1 MGYILNFII
10 NNLQKKIS
18 YYLNIEN
25 ERSMAMKNKTF
36 SRWCKIAKP
45 HIKTIF
51 LVSVLA
57 IIIDLLEISKPYL
70 VKIVIDDFLS
80 QNIFNKG
87 IITIT
92 TIGIIYLAIV
102 VFGNI
107 LDFFTRTKTN
117 IMGEEILFTI
127 RNKLYKYTQN
137 ANIQFHD
144 KTPAGKLFAR
154 ITNDVEDISALF
166 KDVITTIFKDV
177 FSIIATVFIMIYFSI
192 KLSFLSF
199 IIIPF
204 VIVTSV
210 LLTIVLN
217 KFYDMSKVIRTNL
230 NTFLAESIYGVKL
243 IKIFN
248 IQKEKQEECE
258 NLTGQFFKARMPINV
273 YTGLFPGL
281 MSLFE
286 NIAITIII
294 VASINNWFGINV
306 EVGSIYIF
314 VSYIKSLFEP
324 INRTIDNIEVVQEAI
339 VSMNK
344 IYDILEHTEYL
355 EDFESGIKLEKVKG
369 KIEFKH
375 VWFAYE
381 KENWVLKDISF
392 EINPG
397 ETIALV
403 GKTGSGKTT
412 ITNLLNRFY
421 DIQKGEIL
429 LDGINIQEI
438 NKRNL
443 REHIGTVLQDPF
455 IFARTI
461 KDNIKL
467 NKKIS
472 EEDIKK
478 AIKLSSAD
486 EFVYSLPDG
495 INHVSKERGE
505 SYSAGQKQLLAF
517 ARIFA
522 HNPDIFILDEATANI
537 DTYTEHLIQKSIEI
551 LSAQKTA
558 IFIAHRLSTIVNV
571 DKIIVL
577 NNGKIIEQGNHKE
590 LVKKGGYYS
599 KLYNSYYENLG

>member
-1 MGYILNFII
+1 
-10 NNLQKKIS
+10 
-18 YYLNIEN
+18 
-25 ERSMAMKNKTF
+25 MKNKTF

-51 LVSVLA
+51 LVSILA

-80 QNIFNKG
+80 KNIFNKG
-87 IITIT
+87 LITIT
-92 TIGIIYLAIV
+92 TIGITYLVIV
-102 VFGNI
+102 VLGNI

-166 KDVITTIFKDV
+166 KDVITTIFKDI
-177 FSIIATVFIMIYFSI
+177 FSIVATVLIMIYFSI
-192 KLSFLSF
+192 KLSFLTF

-204 VIVTSV
+204 VIITSV
-210 LLTIVLN
+210 ILTIVLN
-217 KFYDMSKVIRTNL
+217 KFYDMSKIIRTNL

-258 NLTGQFFKARMPINV
+258 DLTEKFFKARMPINI

-286 NIAITIII
+286 NIAIAIIL
-294 VASINNWFGINV
+294 VASINHWFGISV

-324 INRTIDNIEVVQEAI
+324 INRTIDNIEIVQEAI

-344 IYDILEHTEYL
+344 IYDILEQTEYL
-355 EDFESGIKLEKVKG
+355 EDFESGIQLEKVKG

-381 KENWVLKDISF
+381 KENWVLKDINF
-392 EINPG
+392 TINPG

-429 LDGINIQEI
+429 LDGLNIQEI
-438 NKRNL
+438 NKRSL
-443 REHIGTVLQDPF
+443 RKHIGTVLQDPF

-472 EEDIKK
+472 EEDIIK

-486 EFVYSLPDG
+486 EFVYSLPNG
-495 INHVSKERGE
+495 LNQISKERGD

-537 DTYTEHLIQKSIEI
+537 DTYTENLIQKSIEI

-590 LVKKGGYYS
+590 LLKKGGYYS

>member
-1 MGYILNFII
+1 
-10 NNLQKKIS
+10 
-18 YYLNIEN
+18 
-25 ERSMAMKNKTF
+25 MKNKTF

-51 LVSVLA
+51 LVSILA

-87 IITIT
+87 LITIT
-92 TIGIIYLAIV
+92 TIGITYLVIV
-102 VFGNI
+102 VLGNI

-166 KDVITTIFKDV
+166 KDVITTIFKDI
-177 FSIIATVFIMIYFSI
+177 FSIVATVLIMIYFSI
-192 KLSFLSF
+192 KLSFLTF

-204 VIVTSV
+204 VIITSV
-210 LLTIVLN
+210 ILTIVLN
-217 KFYDMSKVIRTNL
+217 KFYDMSKIIRTNL

-258 NLTGQFFKARMPINV
+258 NLTEKFFKARMPINI

-286 NIAITIII
+286 NIAITIIL
-294 VASINNWFGINV
+294 VTSINHWFGISV

-324 INRTIDNIEVVQEAI
+324 INRTIDNIEIVQEAI

-344 IYDILEHTEYL
+344 IYDILEQTEYL
-355 EDFESGIKLEKVKG
+355 EDFESGIQLEKVKG

-381 KENWVLKDISF
+381 KENWVLKDINF
-392 EINPG
+392 TINPG

-429 LDGINIQEI
+429 LDGLNIQEI
-438 NKRNL
+438 NKRSL
-443 REHIGTVLQDPF
+443 RKHIGTVLQDPF

-472 EEDIKK
+472 EEDIIK

-486 EFVYSLPDG
+486 EFVYSLPNG
-495 INHVSKERGE
+495 LNQISKERGD

-537 DTYTEHLIQKSIEI
+537 DTYTENLIQKSIEI

-590 LVKKGGYYS
+590 LRKKGGYYS

>member
-1 MGYILNFII
+1 
-10 NNLQKKIS
+10 
-18 YYLNIEN
+18 
-25 ERSMAMKNKTF
+25 MKNKTF

-45 HIKTIF
+45 HIKTIL
-51 LVSVLA
+51 LVSILA
-57 IIIDLLEISKPYL
+57 VIIDLLEISKPYL
-70 VKIVIDDFLS
+70 VKIVIDEFLS
-80 QNIFNKG
+80 QNIFSKG
-87 IITIT
+87 LITIT
-92 TIGIIYLAIV
+92 SIGIIYLAIV

-137 ANIQFHD
+137 ANIKFHD

-154 ITNDVEDISALF
+154 ITNDVDDISALF
-166 KDVITTIFKDV
+166 KDVITTVFKDI
-177 FSIIATVFIMIYFSI
+177 FSIIATVSIMIYFSI
-192 KLSFLSF
+192 KLSLLAF

-204 VIVTSV
+204 VVVTSI
-210 LLTIVLN
+210 LLTITLN
-217 KFYDMSKVIRTNL
+217 KFYDMSKAIRTNL

-258 NLTGQFFKARMPINV
+258 DLTDQFFKARMPINI

-294 VASINNWFGINV
+294 VASINHWLGISI

-324 INRTIDNIEVVQEAI
+324 INRTIDNIEIVQEAI

-344 IYDILEHTEYL
+344 IYDILDQTEYL
-355 EDFESGIKLEKVKG
+355 EDFESGIKLEKVRG
-369 KIEFKH
+369 RIEFKH

-381 KENWVLKDISF
+381 KENWILKDISF
-392 EINPG
+392 TINPG

-429 LDGINIQEI
+429 LDGINIKEI
-438 NKRNL
+438 NKRSL
-443 REHIGTVLQDPF
+443 REHIGIVLQDPF

-461 KDNIKL
+461 KDNIRL
-467 NKKIS
+467 NKKMQ
-472 EEDIKK
+472 EEDIIK

-486 EFVYSLPDG
+486 EFIYSLPNG
-495 INHVSKERGE
+495 INEVSKERGD

-537 DTYTEHLIQKSIEI
+537 DTYTENLIQKSIEI

-590 LVKKGGYYS
+590 LLKKGGYYS